1 MEENVNLPGLAR
13 LLPTMLLIA
22 GLLALA
28 GTLTPP
34 IPSQHL
40 NNHIPAITA
49 KLRPP
54 APPAPPGST
63 VANMFSSVRL
73 GVRQN
78 CFNIKSSL
86 LQYKPVSTSRHH
98 ADIPLITAPGPF
110 SYKQW
115 QASHN
120 SVM

>member
-1 MEENVNLPGLAR
+1 MRNLEENVNLPGLAR

-49 KLRPP
+49 KLRLARPARPAWLHRGKYVLLCPAWSETELFQHKVLPVTVQAGIHLSPP
-54 APPAPPGST
+54 
-63 VANMFSSVRL
+63 
-73 GVRQN
+73 
-78 CFNIKSSL
+78 C
-86 LQYKPVSTSRHH
+86 
-98 ADIPLITAPGPF
+98 
-110 SYKQW
+110 
-115 QASHN
+115 
-120 SVM
+120 